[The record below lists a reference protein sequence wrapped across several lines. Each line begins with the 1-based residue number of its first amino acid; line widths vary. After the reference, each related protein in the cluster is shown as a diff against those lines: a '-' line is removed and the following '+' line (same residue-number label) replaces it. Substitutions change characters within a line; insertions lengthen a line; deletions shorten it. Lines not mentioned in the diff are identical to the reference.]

1 LDDGVRPTGGAEES
15 LFMTKKSKK
24 GREAVPEQRRNE
36 VFRILS
42 EKVRK
47 LSEGRRHTPSEV
59 LQRQSRDER

>member
-1 LDDGVRPTGGAEES
+1 MTAFARGGAKEN
-15 LFMTKKSKK
+15 LFMTKKPGNERKSM
-24 GREAVPEQRRNE
+24 PEQRRNE
-36 VFRILS
+36 VFRVLS